1 MKKSSSLPIIFG
13 LSAIAAYALSSK
25 PKASSTQ
32 SLPFSITCES
42 IVVRDPAKT
51 DQWFID
57 QSREYIQTLPDLE
70 SLSYTTLVGRILQ
83 KANKACYDKLMSGK
97 MTKNETLLTA
107 IIRDKAQKGF
117 IIAYFG
123 DPTILQGDD
132 LINYNQF
139 AEVIHPERL
148 AEFSTF
154 IKWNTDLDKELTDAL
169 KSVELYKKW
178 P

>member
-1 MKKSSSLPIIFG
+1 MKKSSLPIIIG
-13 LSAIAAYALSSK
+13 IGAVAAYALSSK
-25 PKASSTQ
+25 PKASAVSL
-32 SLPFSITCES
+32 SLPFLITCES
-42 IVVRDPAKT
+42 IVIKDPAKT

-57 QSREYIQTLPDLE
+57 QTREYIQTLPDLE
-70 SLSYTTLVGRILQ
+70 SLSYTALVGRILQ
-83 KANKACYDKLMSGK
+83 KANKACYDKFMSGK

-117 IIAYFG
+117 ITAYFG
-123 DPTILQGDD
+123 DPTVLQGDD

-154 IKWNTDLDKELTDAL
+154 IKWNSDLDKELTDAL

>member
-1 MKKSSSLPIIFG
+1 MKKSSLPIIIG
-13 LSAIAAYALSSK
+13 ISAVAAYALSSK
-25 PKASSTQ
+25 PKVSTSSS
-32 SLPFSITCES
+32 SLPFLTTCES
-42 IVVRDPAKT
+42 ITIKDPAKT

-57 QSREYIQTLPDLE
+57 QTREYIQTLPDLE
-70 SLSYTTLVGRILQ
+70 SLSYTTLVSRILQ
-83 KANKACYDKLMSGK
+83 KANKACYDKFMSGK
-97 MTKNETLLTA
+97 MTKNEILLAA

-117 IIAYFG
+117 ITSYFG
-123 DPTILQGDD
+123 NPAILQGDD

-154 IKWNTDLDKELTDAL
+154 IKWDSNFDSELTDAL